1 MFTIK
6 IETGE
11 TTSLRSWPDVIMHR
25 KGCKT
30 FEDLIEDERQKWND
44 SPGVLESI
52 ELYDCIL
59 VSTCGQ
65 FEFYKTINDAIYI
78 TNQNGKTVEILR

>member
-11 TTSLRSWPDVIMHR
+11 TTSLRSWPDVIIHR

-30 FEDLIEDERQKWND
+30 FEDLIEDERQK
-44 SPGVLESI
+44 
-52 ELYDCIL
+52 
-59 VSTCGQ
+59 
-65 FEFYKTINDAIYI
+65 
-78 TNQNGKTVEILR
+78 